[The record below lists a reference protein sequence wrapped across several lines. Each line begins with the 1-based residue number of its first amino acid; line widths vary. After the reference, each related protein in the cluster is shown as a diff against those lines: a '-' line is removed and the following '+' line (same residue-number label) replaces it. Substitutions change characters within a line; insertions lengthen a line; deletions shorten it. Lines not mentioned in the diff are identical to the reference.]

1 MGTAEGLFG
10 YMAEVVG
17 SPYNIIP
24 PAMFIGFSGGIQHWG
39 TICGALVAP
48 VALISS
54 VVADKKIR
62 GQMLDELM
70 AWYIQH
76 PFPEYQP
83 HGLNLHKVA
92 VGSTLC
98 HISVSKWINSA
109 DPPVTAKSKEKKLR
123 CAGVSGD
130 TAKKAVEILNAWA
143 DTGTFTAMHKPHPSV
158 DTCMGCHKDCEEP
171 FTQGKEN
178 CLSCHG
184 SSLIDIEKC
193 KKHSDCI

>member
-1 MGTAEGLFG
+1 MFLGFG
-10 YMAEVVG
+10 
-17 SPYNIIP
+17 
-24 PAMFIGFSGGIQHWG
+24 GGIQHWG
-39 TICGALVAP
+39 TVCGALVVP
-48 VALISS
+48 VALISG

-70 AWYIQH
+70 AWYTLH

-83 HGLNLHKVA
+83 HGLNLHRIA

-98 HISVSKWINSA
+98 HVSVSKWINAA
-109 DPPVTAKSKEKKLR
+109 DPPVTAGSKEKKVR
-123 CAGVSGD
+123 CAGVAGD

-143 DTGTFTAMHKPHPSV
+143 KTGTYAAEHQHDFTV
-158 DTCMGCHKDCEEP
+158 DNCMGCHTDCEPP

-184 SSLIDIEKC
+184 SKLIDIEKC
-193 KKHSDCI
+193 TSHEGCL

>member
-1 MGTAEGLFG
+1 
-10 YMAEVVG
+10 MAEAVG
-17 SPYNIIP
+17 SPYNVIP

-70 AWYIQH
+70 AWYIHH

-109 DPPVTAKSKEKKLR
+109 DPPVTAKSKEKKSR

-130 TAKKAVEILNAWA
+130 TARKAVEILNAWA
-143 DTGTFTAMHKPHPSV
+143 DTGTFTAVHKPHPSV
-158 DTCMGCHKDCEEP
+158 DNCMGCHKDCEAP

-193 KKHSDCI
+193 KTHSDCI